1 MNRPTEQ
8 NSRWFTT
15 DIARHARRVMD
26 HNRTT
31 TARIYVSEISGLEL
45 GMLRDQ
51 FGSVRLDDTGHL
63 IITSRNGH
71 NA

>member
-1 MNRPTEQ
+1 MSRQTEQ
-8 NSRWFTT
+8 NSKWFIT

-31 TARIYVSEISGLEL
+31 VARIYVSGISGSEL

-51 FGSVRLDDTGHL
+51 FGSVLLDDTGHL
-63 IITSRNGH
+63 IITGRKGH
-71 NA
+71 NT